1 MIIDSHAHLDD
12 ARFDSDRKQV
22 IENIKQSKID
32 RVINVGSDLSSSIA
46 SVEMAQQYNFIYAAC
61 GIHPHEASSYS
72 DEIEIELEKLLQMEK
87 VVAIGEIGFDF
98 YYNHSPKDIQEE
110 VFIKQINIA
119 NKYKKP
125 IVIHDREAH
134 RMTLDTLIKHKQ
146 NDVQGVFHSYSGSS
160 EMIKEVIDLDFYLSF
175 NGIVTF
181 KNAKKTHEAVKNTP
195 MDRLLIETDSPYLT
209 PHPYRG
215 RRNDSTYV
223 IYVAQTIA
231 EIKNK
236 QVEEIFEVTWNN
248 ACKLFNL

>member
-12 ARFDSDRKQV
+12 KRFDSDRKQV
-22 IENIKQSKID
+22 IENIIQSNID
-32 RVINVGSDLSSSIA
+32 RVINVGSDLTSSIA
-46 SVEMAQQYNFIYAAC
+46 SVEMSQQYDFIYAAC

-72 DEIEIELEKLLQMEK
+72 DEVEAELEKLLKMGK

-98 YYNHSPKDIQEE
+98 YYNRSPKEIQEE
-110 VFIKQINIA
+110 VFIKQIHIA

-125 IVIHDREAH
+125 IIIHDREAH
-134 RMTLDTLIKHKQ
+134 RLTLDTLIKNKK
-146 NDVQGVFHSYSGSS
+146 NDIQGVFHSYSGSS

-181 KNAKKTHEAVKNTP
+181 KNAKKAQEAVKNTP

-209 PHPYRG
+209 PNPHRG
-215 RRNDSTYV
+215 KRNDSTNV
-223 IYVAQTIA
+223 IHVAKAIA
-231 EIKNK
+231 EIKEK

-248 ACKLFNL
+248 ACKLFKL

>member
-12 ARFDSDRKQV
+12 KRFDSDRKQV
-22 IENIKQSKID
+22 IENIIQSNID
-32 RVINVGSDLSSSIA
+32 RVINVGSDLTSSIA
-46 SVEMAQQYNFIYAAC
+46 SVKMSQQYDFIYAAC

-72 DEIEIELEKLLQMEK
+72 DKIEEELEKLLKMEK

-98 YYNHSPKDIQEE
+98 YYNRSPKEIQEE
-110 VFIKQINIA
+110 VFIRQIHIA

-125 IVIHDREAH
+125 IIIHDREAH
-134 RMTLDTLIKHKQ
+134 RLTLDTLIKYKQ
-146 NDVQGVFHSYSGSS
+146 KDIQGVFHSYSGSS

-181 KNAKKTHEAVKNTP
+181 KNAKKTQEAVKNTP

-209 PHPYRG
+209 PNPHRG
-215 RRNDSTYV
+215 KRNDSTNV
-223 IYVAQTIA
+223 IHVAKAIA
-231 EIKNK
+231 EIKEK

-248 ACKLFNL
+248 ACKLFKL